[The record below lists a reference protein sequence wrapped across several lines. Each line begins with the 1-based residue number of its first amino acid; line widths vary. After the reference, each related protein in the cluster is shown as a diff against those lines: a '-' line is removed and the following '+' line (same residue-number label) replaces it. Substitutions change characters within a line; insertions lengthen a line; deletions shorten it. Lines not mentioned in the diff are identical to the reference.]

1 MNHDFTYGGVATVP
15 TVKAGKSRQ
24 VVIPKEIWDEM
35 NFSPGEYFE
44 VKVVKGNLV
53 LVPKKLVDRDELL
66 SPEDEV
72 SLAKGLAE
80 LNQGKGMKW
89 EEFKKKHGL
98 DR

>member
-1 MNHDFTYGGVATVP
+1 MP

-35 NFSPGEYFE
+35 DFSPGEYFD

-66 SPEDEV
+66 SPEDEA
-72 SLAKGLAE
+72 SLVKGIEE
-80 LNQGKGMKW
+80 LDQGKGMKW
-89 EEFKKKHGL
+89 EEFKKKNGL